1 MCERVT
7 KIVCTFVVYAVI
19 ITPKYYKNS
28 KNIFKIFK
36 NLGDLDAISLRYYYY
51 ILYYVQKLRD
61 TPP

>member
-36 NLGDLDAISLRYYYY
+36 NLGDLDAISLRY
-51 ILYYVQKLRD
+51 
-61 TPP
+61 